1 MSSEEVEEIKDILG
15 LKLLGEEVFYYEDK
29 ELEEVAEIIQL
40 KSERGGITEPE
51 EAVERYYREAK
62 ECLKK
67 LVVERRKMLLK
78 DWIKKVKI
86 ELDRE
91 LEELKEED
99 LLKEEGVLEE
109 LFYDIVDRAV
119 DKVI

>member
-1 MSSEEVEEIKDILG
+1 MRSEEVEEIKDILG
-15 LKLLGEEVFYYEDK
+15 LKLLVEEIFYYEDK

-51 EAVERYYREAK
+51 EAVEMYYKEAK

-78 DWIKKVKI
+78 DWIKKVKV